1 MPTIGGWII
10 VSKVSEL
17 AVFDARGCYPLFCCH
32 NWSNLYKDIEGISKD
47 LVSVVLVT
55 DPFGEFDPLGL
66 EPCFPDLFIPY
77 KEHYIVD
84 LGLPIEKYISNHTA
98 RNLKKAQT
106 KIQVEHCPYP
116 LEFSEQWIR
125 LYSDLIKRHNIK
137 GISAFSKTSLLK
149 QLQVPG
155 LEMFLAIHKKN
166 IVGIM
171 LMYIQKE
178 IAYYHLATYNETG
191 YELRASYAL
200 MRYILSLFSNP
211 LKSWVCVYFKSWRKR
226 MMDEKM
232 IRIYLRAHELEDYSK
247 IHIWRMD
254 TGYQSG
260 VVSMKRFI
268 SSETEK
274 KWVEYVIKRHEQTKE
289 IRLGIALKE
298 NDEMIGLVSLTEID
312 HVNRNA
318 QLNSWIGEV
327 EQRKKGYNH
336 EAVYLLMKYAFF
348 ELGLERVSATVLEEN
363 IASKKSL
370 EKLGYI
376 QEGFLRNAVFKEGKF
391 QSLIAYSMLKSEFYE
406 KFHLE

>member
-1 MPTIGGWII
+1 
-10 VSKVSEL
+10 
-17 AVFDARGCYPLFCCH
+17 
-32 NWSNLYKDIEGISKD
+32 
-47 LVSVVLVT
+47 
-55 DPFGEFDPLGL
+55 
-66 EPCFPDLFIPY
+66 
-77 KEHYIVD
+77 
-84 LGLPIEKYISNHTA
+84 
-98 RNLKKAQT
+98 
-106 KIQVEHCPYP
+106 
-116 LEFSEQWIR
+116 
-125 LYSDLIKRHNIK
+125 
-137 GISAFSKTSLLK
+137 
-149 QLQVPG
+149 
-155 LEMFLAIHKKN
+155 
-166 IVGIM
+166 
-171 LMYIQKE
+171 
-178 IAYYHLATYNETG
+178 
-191 YELRASYAL
+191 
-200 MRYILSLFSNP
+200 
-211 LKSWVCVYFKSWRKR
+211 